1 MNNKFPISRLKMYVV
16 FFVANLFLTSFR
28 FIILPNLPDRFHILV
43 SIASLLAFWTLWEFI
58 LLLSHMLERRFP
70 IAFHPNKRIII
81 QILATYI
88 LATSIGYILIESSI
102 RFLNVKFP
110 SILESFGYLL
120 YFLLSIVMNLI
131 YFGTKYF
138 YNWKYDL
145 VKLAN
150 VQREQ
155 TLVKYNALQ
164 NQLNPHFLFNALTSL
179 NSLIFENQQLASDF
193 LQQLSKVYRYVLQ
206 NKERQTVPLSTE
218 LDFISHYISLLSTRF
233 RSAIEFNVAQRIDSG
248 DKHVVPVT
256 LQILIENAVKHNIAS
271 REIPLTISIDVN
283 DGYLEVTNTV
293 NKKSFVEASN
303 RQGLE
308 NLKSLY
314 QYLSDKPVN
323 IIEVD
328 SLFKVRIPLITP
340 V

>member
-1 MNNKFPISRLKMYVV
+1 MV
-16 FFVANLFLTSFR
+16 FFAANLFLTSFR
-28 FIILPNLPDRFHILV
+28 LIILPDLSNRFHVVV
-43 SIASLLAFWTLWEFI
+43 SVASLFAFWILWEFI
-58 LLLSHMLERRFP
+58 LLLSDVLEKKFP
-70 IAFHPNKRIII
+70 IILHPNKRIIV
-81 QILATYI
+81 QVLATYI
-88 LATSIGYILIESSI
+88 LATIIGYILIVGSI

-110 SILESFGYLL
+110 PILESFGYLL
-120 YFLLSIVMNLI
+120 YFLLSVVMNLI
-131 YFGTKYF
+131 YFGTRYF
-138 YNWKYDL
+138 FNWKNDL
-145 VKLAN
+145 VRLAN
-150 VQREQ
+150 SQREQ

-179 NSLIFENQQLASDF
+179 NSLIFENQQLASEF

-233 RSAIEFNVAQRIDSG
+233 RTAIRFKVAQRIDSA

-256 LQILIENAVKHNIAS
+256 VQILIENAIKHNIAS
-271 REIPLTISIDVN
+271 REMPLTIYIEVN

-314 QYLSDKPVN
+314 QYLSDRPIN
-323 IIEVD
+323 IIEAD
-328 SLFKVRIPLITP
+328 NLFKVRIPLISP
-340 V
+340 A